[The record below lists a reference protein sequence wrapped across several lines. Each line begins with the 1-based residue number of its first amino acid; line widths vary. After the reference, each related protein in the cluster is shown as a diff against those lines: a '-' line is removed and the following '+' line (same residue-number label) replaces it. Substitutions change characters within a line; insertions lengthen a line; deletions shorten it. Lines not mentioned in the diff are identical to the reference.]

1 MRAIL
6 AGLGWQAGRAAP
18 YASSHDDHHGIQR
31 PTDSERDAA
40 IEHFAAKLRYETDP
54 TDVAAAVAAGDR
66 FVLVDTRGHSSWHQ
80 GRARGAVH
88 IPRAEIAVRAA
99 AEIPLDTPVVVYC
112 WGPACNGATRSA
124 IEFLKLGYSV
134 REMIGGFEYWARE
147 GLGVVD
153 DHGAGRDRAG
163 PRSPPRSTRP
173 TATADP
179 DICIQNDRM
188 RRHSGAESSVLYT
201 KGSESA

>member
-1 MRAIL
+1 MTTTTSAPTE
-6 AGLGWQAGRAAP
+6 AALN
-18 YASSHDDHHGIQR
+18 AA
-31 PTDSERDAA
+31 ERDAA

-54 TDVAAAVAAGDR
+54 SDVSAAVAAGER
-66 FVLVDTRGHSSWHQ
+66 FAFVDTRGHSSWHQ

-88 IPRAEIAVRAA
+88 IPRAEIAVRAP
-99 AEIPLDTPVVVYC
+99 AEIPLDMPVVVYC

-153 DHGAGRDRAG
+153 DLGAVDVAQDRLTSALD
-163 PRSPPRSTRP
+163 
-173 TATADP
+173 DP
-179 DICIQNDRM
+179 GCDC
-188 RRHSGAESSVLYT
+188 
-201 KGSESA
+201 

>member
-1 MRAIL
+1 M
-6 AGLGWQAGRAAP
+6 
-18 YASSHDDHHGIQR
+18 D
-31 PTDSERDAA
+31 TVTVDAVA

-54 TDVAAAVAAGDR
+54 SDVSAAFAAGDA

-88 IPRAEIAVRAA
+88 IPRAEIATRAP
-99 AEIPLDTPVVVYC
+99 AEIPLGTPVVVYC

-153 DHGAGRDRAG
+153 DLGPVEMAQDRLT
-163 PRSPPRSTRP
+163 SPL
-173 TATADP
+173 
-179 DICIQNDRM
+179 
-188 RRHSGAESSVLYT
+188 AEDNCDC
-201 KGSESA
+201 